1 MYVRL
6 CLILIYYWLF
16 IYIYIL
22 QILHNPHLLL
32 KSTYCE
38 CSEAIYSTILWVF
51 RLQAK
56 AKIIINI
63 LSVRDQQNNIN
74 KAEISSM
81 FYI

>member
-1 MYVRL
+1 MYVSK

-16 IYIYIL
+16 SYIYIL

-32 KSTYCE
+32 KSMYCE

-74 KAEISSM
+74 KAEIS
-81 FYI
+81 